1 MNEYTD
7 ILSQARLFR
16 SMEPEEIGAVLG
28 CLSAR
33 KENYQKGERIFNAGD
48 ITDSLGLILTGSVNL
63 VKEDYWGN
71 RLIFSSMEQ
80 GQLFG
85 ESYACLPREPLEV
98 SIVSAADCEVLFLD
112 LEHALSACSC
122 ACGFHRRLIRNLM
135 TILAKHNLN
144 LTRKVQ
150 HMGQKTTREKLLAY
164 LWSISQKEQSQEFD
178 IPYNR
183 QELADY
189 LAVDRSAMSAEL
201 SRMKTEGLLEFHKN
215 HFRLTE
221 HSMEDF

>member
-1 MNEYTD
+1 MD
-7 ILSQARLFR
+7 AALLQKSPLFDGITT
-16 SMEPEEIGAVLG
+16 EEIERLLHCLGGRIKHYAKGDFIFHAGTVL
-28 CLSAR
+28 R
-33 KENYQKGERIFNAGD
+33 QI
-48 ITDSLGLILTGSVNL
+48 GLVVSGKVQV

-112 LEHALSACSC
+112 LEHALSVCSC
-122 ACGFHRRLIRNLM
+122 ACGFHTRLIRNLM

-221 HSMEDF
+221 YSMEDF

>member
-1 MNEYTD
+1 MD
-7 ILSQARLFR
+7 AALLQKSPLFDGITT
-16 SMEPEEIGAVLG
+16 EEIERLLHCLGGRVKRYAKGDFIFHTGAVL
-28 CLSAR
+28 R
-33 KENYQKGERIFNAGD
+33 QI
-48 ITDSLGLILTGSVNL
+48 GLVVSGKVQV

-112 LEHALSACSC
+112 LEHALSVCSC
-122 ACGFHRRLIRNLM
+122 ACGFHTRLIRNLM

-201 SRMKTEGLLEFHKN
+201 SRMKAEGLLEFHKN

>member
-1 MNEYTD
+1 MD
-7 ILSQARLFR
+7 AALLQKSPLFDGITT
-16 SMEPEEIGAVLG
+16 EEIERLLHCLGGRIKRYAKGDFIFHAGTVL
-28 CLSAR
+28 R
-33 KENYQKGERIFNAGD
+33 QI
-48 ITDSLGLILTGSVNL
+48 GLVVSGKVQV

-71 RLIFSSMEQ
+71 RLIFSNMEQ

-122 ACGFHRRLIRNLM
+122 ACGFHTRLIRNLM

>member
-1 MNEYTD
+1 MD
-7 ILSQARLFR
+7 AALLQKSPLFDGITT
-16 SMEPEEIGAVLG
+16 EEIERLLHCLGGRIKRYAKGDFIFHAGTVL
-28 CLSAR
+28 R
-33 KENYQKGERIFNAGD
+33 QI
-48 ITDSLGLILTGSVNL
+48 GLVVSGKVQV

-112 LEHALSACSC
+112 LEHAISVCSC
-122 ACGFHRRLIRNLM
+122 ACGFHMRLIRNLM

-201 SRMKTEGLLEFHKN
+201 SRMKTEGILEFNKN

>member
-1 MNEYTD
+1 MD
-7 ILSQARLFR
+7 AALLQKSPLFDGITT
-16 SMEPEEIGAVLG
+16 EEIERLLHCLGGRIKRYAKGDFIFHAGTVL
-28 CLSAR
+28 R
-33 KENYQKGERIFNAGD
+33 QI
-48 ITDSLGLILTGSVNL
+48 GLVVSGKVQV

-112 LEHALSACSC
+112 LEHALSVCSC
-122 ACGFHRRLIRNLM
+122 ACGFHTRLIRNLM

>member
-1 MNEYTD
+1 MD
-7 ILSQARLFR
+7 AALLQKSPLFDGITT
-16 SMEPEEIGAVLG
+16 EEIERLLHCLGGRIKRYAKGDFIFHAGTVL
-28 CLSAR
+28 R
-33 KENYQKGERIFNAGD
+33 QI
-48 ITDSLGLILTGSVNL
+48 GLVVSGKVQV

-112 LEHALSACSC
+112 LEHALSVCSC

>member
-1 MNEYTD
+1 MD
-7 ILSQARLFR
+7 AALLQKSPLFDGITT
-16 SMEPEEIGAVLG
+16 EEIERLLHCLGGRIKRYAKGDFIFHAGTVL
-28 CLSAR
+28 R
-33 KENYQKGERIFNAGD
+33 QI
-48 ITDSLGLILTGSVNL
+48 GLVVSGKVQV

-112 LEHALSACSC
+112 LEHAISVCSC
-122 ACGFHRRLIRNLM
+122 ACGFHTRLIRNLM

>member
-1 MNEYTD
+1 MDAALLKKSPLFEQITPQE
-7 ILSQARLFR
+7 IERLLHCLGGRVKRYEKGDF
-16 SMEPEEIGAVLG
+16 IFHAGAVLRQIG
-28 CLSAR
+28 LV
-33 KENYQKGERIFNAGD
+33 
-48 ITDSLGLILTGSVNL
+48 ITGKVQI

-71 RLIFSSMEQ
+71 RLIFSSIEQ

-85 ESYACLPREPLEV
+85 ESYACLQKEPLEV
-98 SIVSAADCEVLFLD
+98 SIISATDAEVLFLD
-112 LEHALSACSC
+112 LEHALTVCNC
-122 ACGFHRRLIRNLM
+122 ACGFHTRLIRNLM

-201 SRMKTEGLLEFHKN
+201 SRMKAQGLVDFHRN

-221 HSMEDF
+221 HPMESF

>member
-1 MNEYTD
+1 MD
-7 ILSQARLFR
+7 AALLQKSPLFDGITT
-16 SMEPEEIGAVLG
+16 EEIERLLHCLGGRIKRYAKGDFIFHAGTVL
-28 CLSAR
+28 R
-33 KENYQKGERIFNAGD
+33 QI
-48 ITDSLGLILTGSVNL
+48 GLVVSGKVQ
-63 VKEDYWGN
+63 EDYWGN

>member
-1 MNEYTD
+1 MD
-7 ILSQARLFR
+7 AALLQKSPLFDGITT
-16 SMEPEEIGAVLG
+16 EEIERLLHCLGGRIKRYAKGDFIFHAGTVL
-28 CLSAR
+28 R
-33 KENYQKGERIFNAGD
+33 QI
-48 ITDSLGLILTGSVNL
+48 GLVVSGKVQV

>member
-1 MNEYTD
+1 MD
-7 ILSQARLFR
+7 AALLQKSPLFDGITT
-16 SMEPEEIGAVLG
+16 EEIERLLHCLGGRIKRYAKGDFIFHAGTVL
-28 CLSAR
+28 R
-33 KENYQKGERIFNAGD
+33 QI
-48 ITDSLGLILTGSVNL
+48 GLVVSGKVQV

-112 LEHALSACSC
+112 LEHAISVCSC

>member
-1 MNEYTD
+1 MD
-7 ILSQARLFR
+7 SALLQKSPLFAGIT
-16 SMEPEEIGAVLG
+16 PEEIERLLHCLGGRVKSYGKGDFIFHAGAVLH
-28 CLSAR
+28 
-33 KENYQKGERIFNAGD
+33 QI
-48 ITDSLGLILTGSVNL
+48 GLVISGKVQV

-85 ESYACLPREPLEV
+85 ESYACLQKEPLEV
-98 SIVSAADCEVLFLD
+98 SIVSATDSQVLFLD
-112 LEHALSACSC
+112 LEHALSVCTC
-122 ACGFHRRLIRNLM
+122 ACGFHTRLIRNLM

-150 HMGQKTTREKLLAY
+150 HLGQKTTREKLLAY
-164 LWSISQKEQSQEFD
+164 LWSISQKEQSEEFD

-201 SRMKTEGLLEFHKN
+201 SRMKAEGLVEFHKN

>member
-1 MNEYTD
+1 MD
-7 ILSQARLFR
+7 AALLQKSPLFDGITT
-16 SMEPEEIGAVLG
+16 EEIERLLHCLGGRIKRYAKGDFIFHAGTVL
-28 CLSAR
+28 R
-33 KENYQKGERIFNAGD
+33 QI
-48 ITDSLGLILTGSVNL
+48 GLVVSGKVQV

-112 LEHALSACSC
+112 LEHALSVCSC
-122 ACGFHRRLIRNLM
+122 ACGFHTRLIRNLM

-221 HSMEDF
+221 YSMEDF

>member
-1 MNEYTD
+1 M
-7 ILSQARLFR
+7 
-16 SMEPEEIGAVLG
+16 
-28 CLSAR
+28 
-33 KENYQKGERIFNAGD
+33 QK
-48 ITDSLGLILTGSVNL
+48 
-63 VKEDYWGN
+63 
-71 RLIFSSMEQ
+71 
-80 GQLFG
+80 
-85 ESYACLPREPLEV
+85 EPLEV
-98 SIVSAADCEVLFLD
+98 SIVSATDSQVLFLD
-112 LEHALSACSC
+112 LEHALSVCTC
-122 ACGFHRRLIRNLM
+122 ACGCHTRLIRNLM

-164 LWSISQKEQSQEFD
+164 LWSISQKEQSEEFD

-201 SRMKTEGLLEFHKN
+201 SRMKAEGLVEFHKN